1 MEICLVYSPLRKG
14 IPRFSRRKFLRSEPK
29 NPQSLRDSSFQKGA
43 QNIYH
48 IISKM
53 KKSYK
58 ITIWI
63 TIFILLLI
71 TSFLVFKYE
80 VWETDNPKICCNNK
94 CFNLE
99 VADTPESLQLWLMYR
114 KSLPDTAWMLF
125 VFNKTWTYSFWMK
138 NTLIPLA
145 WIRLDSDLRIVD
157 IIKMDPCKTDECPSY
172 KPKSEA
178 QYVLEINQWLIS
190 EKWLL
195 KIWDKCELTIK

>member
-1 MEICLVYSPLRKG
+1 
-14 IPRFSRRKFLRSEPK
+14 
-29 NPQSLRDSSFQKGA
+29 
-43 QNIYH
+43 
-48 IISKM
+48 M

-63 TIFILLLI
+63 ILFIIILI
-71 TSFLVFKYE
+71 TSFLIFKYE
-80 VWETDNPKICCNNK
+80 AWESENPKICCNNT

-99 VADTPESLQLWLMYR
+99 IANDEKSRELWLMYR
-114 KSLPDTAWMLF
+114 ENLEDDDWMLF
-125 VFNKTWTYSFWMK
+125 VFERPWTYSFWMK

-145 WIRLDSDLRIVD
+145 WIRLDSDLKIVD

-172 KPKSEA
+172 TPNYEA

-195 KIWDKCELTIK
+195 HIWDECKLINSDYEYQ

>member
-1 MEICLVYSPLRKG
+1 ME
-14 IPRFSRRKFLRSEPK
+14 
-29 NPQSLRDSSFQKGA
+29 
-43 QNIYH
+43 
-48 IISKM
+48 
-53 KKSYK
+53 KSYK

-71 TSFLVFKYE
+71 ISFLLFKYE
-80 VWETDNPKICCNNK
+80 AWETDNPKICCNNK

-99 VADTPESLQLWLMYR
+99 IADTPESQQLWLMYR
-114 KSLPDTAWMLF
+114 ESISDEDWMLF
-125 VFNKTWTYSFWMK
+125 MFDQVWTYSFWMK

-145 WIRLDSDLRIVD
+145 WIRLDSDLKIVD
-157 IIKMDPCKTDECPSY
+157 IIQMDPCKTDECPSY

-195 KIWDKCELTIK
+195 HIWDECELVIDN